1 MSIIDNR
8 IKIFNLFELLCEH
21 ISKYIIYEKYI
32 DSLSNN
38 NSNINNNINDYESI
52 LKELELLY
60 SNIENKMSK
69 KMYSKL

>member
-1 MSIIDNR
+1 MN
-8 IKIFNLFELLCEH
+8 IFQ
-21 ISKYIIYEKYI
+21 KYIIYEKYI

-38 NSNINNNINDYESI
+38 NSNLNNNINDYESI

-60 SNIENKMSK
+60 SNIEYKMSK